1 MAPKPAPARVKFRID
16 GPVPA
21 AAEILASDRLSEFS
35 ATMIDPNASKGTVS
49 AQVTLSMPI
58 KRELTKADTTYA
70 ITADLS
76 GFAADHLVMNQKL
89 EANALKVVAN
99 NQGYQ
104 VKGDVRINGQP
115 ASLDY
120 RKPSEGDAD
129 FKLQA
134 TLDDASRARLG
145 LDLGPAVSGA
155 LPVKLSGK
163 LGGADHDSRIGVDAD
178 LTSLKLDNILPGW
191 VKLPGKSGHAVFNV
205 VQKPQSTRFEDIV
218 IDGGGVSIKGSIEVD
233 QNYDLMNVN
242 FPTYSPSEG
251 DKTSLKAERGAD
263 GVLKVT
269 MRGDV
274 FDGRGFIK
282 SAISGREVDP
292 KSKPK
297 NVDLD
302 VDLKL
307 GAVAGFY
314 GEALRSVDV
323 KLSRRSGA
331 IKAFTLNGKLGSD
344 TPLMGDLRRPTQ
356 GREVIYLETNDA
368 GAFFRFTDTY
378 SKVVG
383 GQLQLAMD
391 PPTVEPSAKEGL
403 INVNNF
409 SVKGE
414 ACARPRGR
422 RRPSRGP
429 ERCLLLARA
438 RRIHPPERAAHDP
451 RRRPERPD
459 DRRDDRRQHRF
470 RKPGAHERHLRA
482 DVRAEQHV
490 WPDSD
495 RRAVPRRRQQRGT
508 DRGHL
513 RGRRHAR
520 PAGASRQSDFGDG
533 ARRVAQDLRIQH
545 RQAEQPG

>member
-1 MAPKPAPARVKFRID
+1 
-16 GPVPA
+16 
-21 AAEILASDRLSEFS
+21 
-35 ATMIDPNASKGTVS
+35 
-49 AQVTLSMPI
+49 
-58 KRELTKADTTYA
+58 
-70 ITADLS
+70 
-76 GFAADHLVMNQKL
+76 MNQKL
-89 EANALKVVAN
+89 EANTLKVVAN

-104 VKGDVRINGQP
+104 VKGDVKINGQP

-129 FKLQA
+129 IKLQA

-155 LPVKLSGK
+155 IPIKLNGK
-163 LGGADHDSRIGVDAD
+163 IGGADHDSRVGVDAD

-191 VKLPGKSGHAVFNV
+191 VKLPGKSSHAVFNV
-205 VQKPQSTRFEDIV
+205 VQKPQSTRLEDIV
-218 IDGGGVSIKGSIEVD
+218 IDGGGVSIKGSLEVD
-233 QNYDLMNVN
+233 QNGDLMNAN

-251 DKTSLKAERGAD
+251 DKTSLKAERGPD

-274 FDGRGFIK
+274 FDGRGFLK
-282 SAISGREVDP
+282 SAISGKEVDP
-292 KSKPK
+292 KSKTK
-297 NVDLD
+297 NVDFD

-323 KLSRRSGA
+323 KMSRR
-331 IKAFTLNGKLGSD
+331 NGSD
-344 TPLMGDLRRPTQ
+344 QELYAQRQARARYAADGRFARPTQ

-383 GQLQLAMD
+383 GQLALAMD

-403 INVNNF
+403 INVRDF

-414 ACARPRGR
+414 AALDRVAAGGPTGR
-422 RRPSRGP
+422 P
-429 ERCLLLARA
+429 ERRLLLALA
-438 RRIHPPERAAHDP
+438 RRIHPAKRPAHDP
-451 RRRPERPD
+451 RGRREGPD
-459 DRRDDRRQHRF
+459 GRRHHRRQHRLPG
-470 RKPGAHERHLRA
+470 KSGAHERHLRS

-490 WPDSD
+490 RPDSD
-495 RRAVPRRRQQRGT
+495 RRPVPRRRQQRGT
-508 DRGHL
+508 DRRHL
-513 RGRRHAR
+513 
-520 PAGASRQSDFGDG
+520 
-533 ARRVAQDLRIQH
+533 
-545 RQAEQPG
+545 